1 MSSSLTHDDMIRLR
15 RAGWFLKDIAELA
28 GPPWTASRVGYLM
41 DKLGVQPDEKPV
53 RVGVRNPIKH
63 QFPRWL
69 LVEMYWGCQLSKNE
83 IAYELDIKAASL
95 NAIFRRLQ
103 IKTRTVAEARV
114 ISAARYPYSVHQFSD
129 DDRALG
135 HQVSAEVRAR
145 RRHRNEIK
153 RSWLARRAEQDHQ
166 AELARRRRRRAER
179 EQAEREQY
187 AA

>member
-1 MSSSLTHDDMIRLR
+1 MIRLR

-28 GPPWTASRVGYLM
+28 GPPWTMSRVRHLM

-53 RVGVRNPIKH
+53 RVGVRNHIKH

-69 LVEMYWGCQLSKNE
+69 LVEMYWGCELSKNE
-83 IAYELDIKAASL
+83 IAYELDIKEPSL

-103 IKTRTVAEARV
+103 IKTRTVVEARA
-114 ISAARYPYSVHQFSD
+114 ISAARYPHSVHQLSD

-135 HQVSAEVRAR
+135 HQESAKTRAR
-145 RRHRNEIK
+145 RRHKNEIK

-166 AELARRRRRRAER
+166 AELVRRRRRRTER